1 MSEIYS
7 DLELL
12 KSHLKRQQ
20 ELKNPGVPAE
30 QNSTISPDKTLA
42 AVMQELGDCR
52 RCDLS
57 RTRTNLVFGQGNPN
71 AELMF
76 VGEAPGRDE
85 DQQGVPFVGRAGQL
99 LTKIIAAMGKTRDQ
113 VYIANILKCRPPE
126 NRNPNPDEIK
136 ICSPFLRAQIE
147 AIQPKVICALGT
159 FAAQTML
166 NTDTSIGRLRGRT
179 HSLDEACV
187 LVPTY
192 HPAYLLRSPG
202 KKKEVWDDMQ
212 MIMKLLGWQMPD
224 RK

>member
-7 DLELL
+7 DLEQL

-20 ELKNPGVPAE
+20 ELKNPGVPADK
-30 QNSTISPDKTLA
+30 NSADNPDKTLA
-42 AVMQELGDCR
+42 AVMQELGDCQ
-52 RCDLS
+52 RCNLS
-57 RTRTNLVFGQGNPN
+57 RTRTKLVFGQGNPN

-99 LTKIIAAMGKTRDQ
+99 LGKIIAAMGKTRDQ

-147 AIQPKVICALGT
+147 AIKPKVICALGT

-166 NTDTSIGRLRGRT
+166 NTDTSIGRLRGRSHPFSENCT
-179 HSLDEACV
+179 

-212 MIMKLLGWQMPD
+212 MIMKLLNWPIPV

>member
-1 MSEIYS
+1 MSDVYD
-7 DLELL
+7 DLNQL
-12 KSHLKRQQ
+12 KAHLERQR
-20 ELKNPGVPAE
+20 ELKNSGVLLEKTDPV
-30 QNSTISPDKTLA
+30 KTL
-42 AVMQELGDCR
+42 ETIFNDLGDCK
-52 RCDLS
+52 RCNLS
-57 RTRTNLVFGQGNPN
+57 KTRNYLVFGKGNPE

-85 DQQGVPFVGRAGQL
+85 DLQGEPFVGRAGQL
-99 LTKIIAAMGKTRDQ
+99 LTKIIAAMGKTRDD

-136 ICSPFLRAQIE
+136 TCSPFLKRQIA
-147 AIQPKVICALGT
+147 AINPKVVCALGT

-166 NTDTSIGRLRGRT
+166 NTDTTIGRLRGRAHHFT
-179 HSLDEACV
+179 ETCV

-212 MIMKLLGWQMPD
+212 MIMKLLDWKMPS
-224 RK
+224 R